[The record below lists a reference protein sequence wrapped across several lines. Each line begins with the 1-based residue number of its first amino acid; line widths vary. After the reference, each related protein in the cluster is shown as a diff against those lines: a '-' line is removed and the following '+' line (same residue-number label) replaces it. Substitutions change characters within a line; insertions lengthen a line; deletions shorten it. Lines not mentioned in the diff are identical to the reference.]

1 MVLKAAAPASACAE
15 AASGPWRGRRGD
27 RGALTAAS
35 PSPQVHAC
43 SSPELP
49 SPSVCP
55 AGTPHGPHD
64 PSLGATPRSA
74 ERRARLLPPAPELR
88 SGVHFVHCSELD
100 SGRNHFLL
108 LAQRSMSRSS
118 GAPGRGPAGPP
129 GPTCFLSGAHTS
141 SEASWN
147 HLPPGGGLG
156 RAERRSPCR
165 EESQGPVT
173 QCSRP
178 CSAPVPGLGSGDPVL
193 TAGVAREDV
202 GPAVSAGAPGDH
214 ESRRRRQRQRSRR
227 AVCTRVG
234 PVAQILAGGRVRS
247 VFCRKGAVS
256 RHLEKRSI
264 FLDFP
269 GGAVVRN
276 PPAKAGET

>member
-55 AGTPHGPHD
+55 PGTPHGPRD

-88 SGVHFVHCSELD
+88 SGVHFVHCLELD

-147 HLPPGGGLG
+147 HLAPGWGTRESRALQPVQGG
-156 RAERRSPCR
+156 
-165 EESQGPVT
+165 
-173 QCSRP
+173 
-178 CSAPVPGLGSGDPVL
+178 VPG
-193 TAGVAREDV
+193 
-202 GPAVSAGAPGDH
+202 PGDTVLP
-214 ESRRRRQRQRSRR
+214 SLGWDQ
-227 AVCTRVG
+227 VTPC
-234 PVAQILAGGRVRS
+234 
-247 VFCRKGAVS
+247 
-256 RHLEKRSI
+256 
-264 FLDFP
+264 
-269 GGAVVRN
+269 
-276 PPAKAGET
+276 